1 MTDSADKPA
10 QPQHSVTIWETI
22 AIALAAVSLVAIG
35 TAGLVYKF
43 FSNAANPQRATLI
56 ARSLMDYQI
65 PGGAQGAFGSNFGG
79 AKVAIVTSPGFPRDG
94 NLVSPAKLANLNGVE
109 LFIAR
114 VPLDVE
120 TPVGSVVVPDRYAAK
135 STDPYDLFA
144 SPDFSFS
151 YRSGEDFRATTE
163 TIEDRQFCGS
173 TVPVRIQTGELILSD
188 QLPGI
193 PAVKY
198 DAIATFE
205 NSKRQVTLTAIGLNA
220 KQTSESVFNSLKCK

>member
-1 MTDSADKPA
+1 MSDAADKPT
-10 QPQHSVTIWETI
+10 QPQYSVTIWETI
-22 AIALAAVSLVAIG
+22 AIALAAVSLMAIG
-35 TAGLVYKF
+35 SAGLVYKF
-43 FSNAANPQRATLI
+43 FSNAANPQRAALI

-79 AKVAIVTSPGFPRDG
+79 AKVAIVTSPGFPRDSS
-94 NLVSPAKLANLNGVE
+94 LVSPAKLAGLNGVE

-120 TPVGSVVVPDRYAAK
+120 TPVGSVVAPDTYPSK
-135 STDPYDLFA
+135 PTDPYDLFA

-151 YRSGEDFRATTE
+151 YRSGEDFQATTE
-163 TIEDRQFCGS
+163 TIEDRQFCGFI
-173 TVPVRIQTGELILSD
+173 VPVRIQIGELILSD

-205 NSKRQVTLTAIGLNA
+205 NSKRQVTLTAIGRNA
-220 KQTSESVFNSLKCK
+220 KQTSNTVFNSLKCK